1 LLQRASWP
9 SHLPPVDVAAPS
21 ADKSAMIDL
30 GKSWPFGLSR
40 RNAFWFGL
48 GFVVLIAALYWLDQP
63 ISAWAQGLPDNVR
76 AVFLWITRWGKS
88 DWILIPS
95 FIAWL
100 VAWLLSLL
108 TRDAIRLALRELAA
122 LSGFIFV
129 GVGLTGLVATLL
141 KRAIGRGRPEAWTAE
156 SPLSFQS
163 FNWTAYDYQ
172 SFPSGHSTTA
182 FAFATV
188 IAFLWPRA
196 FWPAMLIAAVIA
208 VSRVIVGE
216 HYPTDIT
223 AGAVLGVLGV
233 YAIRQLF
240 MARGWLFAAD
250 AEGRI
255 ERKPFA
261 ALRSLFV
268 RR

>member
-1 LLQRASWP
+1 LTSRPLY
-9 SHLPPVDVAAPS
+9 
-21 ADKSAMIDL
+21 ADKSGMIDL
-30 GKSWPFGLSR
+30 GKSWPLGLSR
-40 RNAFWFGL
+40 RNALWFAL
-48 GFVVLIAALYWLDQP
+48 GFVVLIAALYWLDRP
-63 ISAWAQGLPDNVR
+63 ISAWGQALPDGVR
-76 AVFLWITRWGKS
+76 ALFFRITQWGKS

-108 TRDAIRLALRELAA
+108 TRDTLRLALRELAA
-122 LSGFIFV
+122 LAGFIFV

-141 KRAIGRGRPEAWTAE
+141 KRGIGRGRPETWSLEA
-156 SPLSFQS
+156 PLSFQPL
-163 FNWTAYDYQ
+163 NWSAYNYQ
-172 SFPSGHSTTA
+172 SFPSGHATTA
-182 FAFATV
+182 FSLAAV
-188 IAFLWPRA
+188 IAFIWPKA
-196 FWPAMLIAAVIA
+196 FWPAMLLAALVA

-223 AGAVLGVLGV
+223 AGAVLGTLGV

-240 MARGWLFAAD
+240 AARGWLFVAHP
-250 AEGRI
+250 EGRT

-261 ALRSLFV
+261 ALRALFF

>member
-1 LLQRASWP
+1 
-9 SHLPPVDVAAPS
+9 
-21 ADKSAMIDL
+21 MIDL
-30 GKSWPFGLSR
+30 GKSWPLGLSR
-40 RNAFWFGL
+40 RNAFWFAL
-48 GFVVLIAALYWLDQP
+48 GFVVLIAALYWLDRP
-63 ISAWAQGLPDNVR
+63 ISAWGQALPDGVR
-76 AVFLWITRWGKS
+76 AVFSRITQWGKS

-108 TRDAIRLALRELAA
+108 TRDTLRLAMRELAA
-122 LSGFIFV
+122 LAGFIFV

-141 KRAIGRGRPEAWTAE
+141 KRGIGRGRPETWSLEA
-156 SPLSFQS
+156 PLSFQPL
-163 FNWTAYDYQ
+163 NWSAYNYQ
-172 SFPSGHSTTA
+172 SFPSGHATTA
-182 FAFATV
+182 FSLAAV
-188 IAFLWPRA
+188 IALIWPKA
-196 FWPAMLIAAVIA
+196 FWPAMLLATLVA

-223 AGAVLGVLGV
+223 AGAILGTLGV

-240 MARGWLFAAD
+240 AARGWLFVAH
-250 AEGRI
+250 AEGRT

-261 ALRSLFV
+261 ALRALFF